1 MSMKLP
7 FLIAAFAMVFAV
19 GGTDA
24 EAQRSQRVDWSEYI
38 DKNAKSSAPKQEA
51 SQPAATTSKNSRAR
65 PAKRAAASKA
75 AAKPRAKK
83 ATKRRK

>member
-7 FLIAAFAMVFAV
+7 FLIAAFVMVFAV

-24 EAQRSQRVDWSEYI
+24 EAQRAQRVDWSQYI
-38 DKNAKSSAPKQEA
+38 DKDAKPSAPRQEA
-51 SQPAATTSKNSRAR
+51 SPPTTKANKDTRAR

>member
-7 FLIAAFAMVFAV
+7 FLIAAFVMVFAV
-19 GGTDA
+19 SGTDA
-24 EAQRSQRVDWSEYI
+24 EAQRAQRVDWSQYI
-38 DKNAKSSAPKQEA
+38 DKDAKSSSPKHEA
-51 SQPAATTSKNSRAR
+51 SPTTAKATKGTRAR

>member
-7 FLIAAFAMVFAV
+7 FLIAAFVMVFAV

-24 EAQRSQRVDWSEYI
+24 EAQRAQRVDWSQYI
-38 DKNAKSSAPKQEA
+38 DKDAKSSSKQEA
-51 SQPAATTSKNSRAR
+51 SSSTTAKATKSTRAR